1 MKRFYHYLVGSKS
14 ESHVQKNGG
23 IHERT
28 SLLDV
33 AESSH
38 STLASRSKSLQSDE
52 ENLQPENHPTY
63 KDSSAD
69 RTTPLESYFFPADN
83 PSIQRYYRFEATPV
97 TPVVALYKRP
107 HTDSGVTGL
116 LRRSAVVPSH
126 GTSERDW
133 ILVSVGGRSGWARR
147 HPSGPFQPADAF
159 IAHQAWMGN
168 HAFLF
173 KGKCMLGSDAPSL
186 VLTNT
191 LLLGCGLYHFLVV
204 FPRLSESHTNTS
216 LWYNTSM
223 FLLVASFILLWVTAC
238 LDPGIIPARSSPL
251 RPEPPAGLVGHSSN
265 SYRYCSTCNIFR
277 PPRSKHCN
285 SCNVCVSEFDHHCP
299 WTGNCIGER
308 NHVWFVCFLAAVT
321 TLSSFVTGCVAM
333 LVADTFV
340 DLFLVNTGGI
350 GPVYNSTDGVDS
362 PAFQSSFLY
371 DKDAWTTLWQ
381 AISTMPVTVLFGLF
395 LLLCAW
401 SLLSLLAYHALLISV
416 AQTTNERV
424 RGVYL
429 TSSNPRD
436 QGCCL
441 NCITFFTR
449 KTSPSLLPPDFS
461 KEVKLQHAR
470 VESLWS
476 E

>member
-1 MKRFYHYLVGSKS
+1 MRRLYRYLAGSKS
-14 ESHVQKNGG
+14 ESHVHKNGEA
-23 IHERT
+23 HERT
-28 SLLDV
+28 SLLDA
-33 AESSH
+33 AESSQ
-38 STLASRSKSLQSDE
+38 SRTKNLQSDE
-52 ENLQPENHPTY
+52 EHLQPESHPHS
-63 KDSSAD
+63 KGNSSDKTNASF
-69 RTTPLESYFFPADN
+69 LESYFFPADN
-83 PSIQRYYRFEATPV
+83 PSIQRYYRFDSTPV

-107 HTDSGVTGL
+107 HTESGVTGL

-126 GTSERDW
+126 GTSEHDW

-147 HPSGPFQPADAF
+147 HPSGPFQPADSF
-159 IAHQAWMGN
+159 VAHQAWMGN

-204 FPRLSESHTNTS
+204 LPRLATAHTDISIWYTTS
-216 LWYNTSM
+216 LI
-223 FLLVASFILLWVTAC
+223 LLLASFGLLWITAC

-265 SYRYCSTCNIFR
+265 SFRYCSTCNIFR

-308 NHVWFVCFLAAVT
+308 NHKWFVCFLAAVT
-321 TLSSFVTGCVAM
+321 TLSSIVTGCVAV
-333 LVADTFV
+333 LVADVYV
-340 DLFLVNTGGI
+340 DLLTLNTGGI
-350 GPVYNSTDGVDS
+350 GPVANSKTDVYP
-362 PAFQSSFLY
+362 PALSTPFLY
-371 DKDAWTTLWQ
+371 DKNAWTTLWE

-401 SLLSLLAYHALLISV
+401 SLLSLLAYHGLLISV

-429 TSSNPRD
+429 TSNNPRD
-436 QGCCL
+436 KGCCL

-449 KTSPSLLPPDFS
+449 KTSPTQLPSDFS
-461 KEVKLQHAR
+461 KEVKLQQPR
-470 VESLWS
+470 VESPWS
-476 E
+476 DST